1 MDGAFESSCGRHRV
15 ATGVA
20 DASGMQIPSRLRTP
34 YSAGADA
41 DASIRELFRTHGG
54 ALSEPHLEELV
65 VTALKLSGE
74 APQRGELMLLNAAT
88 KELRHAF
95 RVFAPYRERRKVAIF
110 GSARTPSDH
119 PWSRL
124 ARDFARGMARSGW
137 MSITGGAAGVMGAG
151 IEGAGRE
158 AAFGALIR
166 LPFEEAPCPVLEG
179 DPKQIR
185 FKYFFTR
192 KLVFVKESDAICLL
206 PGGFGTHDEAFEIL
220 TLMQTGKAEPRPVVL
235 LEDATSAFWTDWL
248 DFHRRHLVEAGLVGS
263 DDFELLTLARSPDE
277 AREAAQRFYRVYHSQ
292 RRVRDLLVLRLRRN
306 PSQGF
311 LERVAA
317 QHADAIAEGG
327 LRSSA
332 PLPEE
337 DDAPGLAAL
346 PRVVFAAR
354 FDRPTAIHRLISRLN
369 DA

>member
-1 MDGAFESSCGRHRV
+1 
-15 ATGVA
+15 
-20 DASGMQIPSRLRTP
+20 MQSPSQVRNP
-34 YSAGADA
+34 YSAGAEA
-41 DASIRELFRTHGG
+41 DESIRELFRAHGS
-54 ALSEPHLEELV
+54 AVPEPHLHELV
-65 VTALKLSGE
+65 VTAIKLSGE
-74 APQRGELMLLNAAT
+74 APQKGELMLLNAAL

-95 RVFAPYRERRKVAIF
+95 RVFAPYRDRRKVSIF
-110 GSARTPSDH
+110 GSARTPREH
-119 PWSRL
+119 PWSGL
-124 ARDFARGMARSGW
+124 ARDFAAAMARSGW

-166 LPFEEAPCPVLEG
+166 LPFEEIPCPVLDG

-220 TLMQTGKAEPRPVVL
+220 TLMQTGKAAPRPLVL
-235 LEDATSAFWTDWL
+235 LEDEASGFWTDWL
-248 DFHRRHLVEAGLVGS
+248 AFHRRHLVEAALVHPE
-263 DDFELLTLARSPDE
+263 DFALLTVVRSPGE
-277 AREAAQRFYRVYHSQ
+277 ACAAVRRFYRVYHSQ
-292 RRVRDLLVLRLRRN
+292 RRVGDRLVLRLDR
-306 PSQGF
+306 PLAAEF
-311 LERVAA
+311 LAQVAA
-317 QHADAIAEGG
+317 EHPEAIAEGTLCASG
-327 LRSSA
+327 

-337 DDAPGLAAL
+337 RDEPGLAER
-346 PRVVFAAR
+346 PRLVFAAR